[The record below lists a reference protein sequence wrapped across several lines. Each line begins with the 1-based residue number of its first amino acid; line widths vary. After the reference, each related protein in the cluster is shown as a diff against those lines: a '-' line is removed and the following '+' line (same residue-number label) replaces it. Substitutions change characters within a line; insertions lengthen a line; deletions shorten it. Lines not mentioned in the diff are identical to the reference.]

1 MEFSSLLEK
10 KGIPEY
16 LFKPAAQSSAQEQKT
31 AFTIISKICQI
42 YPAHEKSPPP
52 LGEFFIN
59 ITVLFT

>member
-1 MEFSSLLEK
+1 MEFGSLLEK

-16 LFKPAAQSSAQEQKT
+16 LYKPASQSAAQELKT

-59 ITVLFT
+59 ITVIST